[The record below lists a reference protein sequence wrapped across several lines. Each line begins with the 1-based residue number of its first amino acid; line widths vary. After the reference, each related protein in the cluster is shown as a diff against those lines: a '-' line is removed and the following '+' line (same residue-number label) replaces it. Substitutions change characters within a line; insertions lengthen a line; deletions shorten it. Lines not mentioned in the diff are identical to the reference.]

1 VDSGVIFMS
10 AAPWRIVGASVV
22 GSSHISGGIP
32 CQDFSLHTLIE
43 AEVGQVLVAVVSDGA
58 GTAKEASAGSYT
70 ACNTFIALVQA
81 FIAEG
86 GRVSSIDRTRV
97 EHWIKTIADTLE
109 RTAQQSGHHVREYAC
124 TLLAAVVAD
133 DASVFLQI
141 GDGAIVTSHGEED
154 GWSWVFWPQH
164 GEFANTTNFVVSEDA
179 LEVLEVDHAPRR
191 IDEIALFTDGIEN
204 LVLHRGTK
212 TVHVP
217 FFNALLKPIRG
228 SANIGYDESL
238 SEKLGAYLGSPAFSE
253 RTDDDRTLL
262 IASRKLCQMREPL

>member
-1 VDSGVIFMS
+1 MS

-22 GSSHISGGIP
+22 GSSHISGDMP

-43 AEVGQVLVAVVSDGA
+43 ADVGQVLVAVVSDGA
-58 GTAKEASAGSYT
+58 GTAKEASVGSYT
-70 ACNTFIALVQA
+70 ACNTFIALVQT
-81 FIAEG
+81 FLAEG
-86 GRVSSIDRTRV
+86 GRVSSVDRTQV
-97 EHWIKTIADTLE
+97 EHWIKEIADTLE
-109 RTAQQSGHHVREYAC
+109 RKAKQSEHHVREYAC

-141 GDGAIVTSHGEED
+141 GDGAIVTSHGQED

-164 GEFANTTNFVVSEDA
+164 GEFANTTNFVVSENA
-179 LEVLEVDHAPRR
+179 LEVLEVEHAPRR

-212 TVHVP
+212 TAHDP
-217 FFNALLKPIRG
+217 FFNALMKPIRA
-228 SANIGYDESL
+228 SASIGYDESL
-238 SEKLGAYLGSPAFSE
+238 SEKLGAFLGSPAFSE

-262 IASRKLCQMREPL
+262 IASRKLCPMGDPL